1 MRSIPCVVLVVLGL
15 AALGSVAYFFFTKD
29 TYEVERTDY
38 QPPTHDPLD
47 VLTDDRLEDKTPPP
61 FDPTLTDRREL
72 NGWLVNSSAAI
83 LQLDV
88 PMIKRDQEPN
98 LLVLRPSYAAVMGEN
113 PEARDFLPSVNMVDG
128 KAKQFDDGLYAA
140 LDQAYYQGLKDKLL
154 SHVALIRRMHAA
166 IGKDGPAAAYLGA
179 GLELAGVHVEVS
191 DQQAKDRLLKEFRD
205 AEVMSKPIGFYTWND
220 TLTAC
225 FRFMRFF
232 QQEFAADEVEVAL
245 ALARVLAQDKG
256 LLAEYQKAVA
266 FYAKLTNPYICLSLA
281 DLSAPNPPPLPRLA
295 QEKNVSHATVAVFPP
310 SRSRETLL
318 FEKLFPMGLPP
329 NADLIRELILRIR
342 SGEVNLRPGQD
353 SGWYD
358 YQVYALETLLLPE
371 KGDER
376 NKLVQ
381 TKAYKKRM
389 LEAFQALITK
399 RRETHVR
406 TVKTTAM
413 GLMPGGAP
421 PPESVRPRL
430 RVEPCPSYFLRTAR
444 AYAFL
449 ANFLESSLGKEGL
462 QGLHGLKKDGVRK
475 QNLYEELHK
484 LADLKR
490 PDRLEQNLYNEL
502 HFMRDLFYGIYLVSA
517 EDIGLKPALAGDEP
531 VDRDYCYKLADN
543 WLRRA
548 YQDKDLAVD
557 TRVSVPIYVDPT
569 RGVTLLWATLGVR
582 LSKLDAK
589 YATLPQIKTVKGGEW
604 KPVEQEKARP
614 ANYLIPVDE
623 SAEIELKG
631 MRVLTREELREVCDR
646 EQTKELIL
654 QALQK

>member
-1 MRSIPCVVLVVLGL
+1 MVLL
-15 AALGSVAYFFFTKD
+15 ALGVGALGFVAYYFISTKD

-38 QPPTHDPLD
+38 KAPTHDPLD
-47 VLTDDRLEDKTPPP
+47 VLTDDRLEDKTPPL
-61 FDPTLTDRREL
+61 FDPALADRREL
-72 NGWLVNSSAAI
+72 NGWLVNSTAAI

-88 PMIKRDQEPN
+88 PMIKADQEPD
-98 LLVLRPSYAAVMGEN
+98 LLVLRPSYAAVMGES
-113 PEARDFLPSVNMVDG
+113 PHARDILPSVNMVDG

-154 SHVALIRRMHAA
+154 SHVELIRRLHAA
-166 IGKDGPAAAYLGA
+166 TGKDGPAAAYLGA

-191 DQQAKDRLLKEFRD
+191 DQQAKDRLLKEFQE
-205 AEVMSKPIGFYTWND
+205 AEVLSKPIGFYTWNE
-220 TLTAC
+220 TLAAC

-232 QQEFAADEVEVAL
+232 QQEFGAGEVEVPL
-245 ALARVLAQDKG
+245 ALARVLAQNKG

-266 FYAKLTNPYICLSLA
+266 FYEKLTNPNICLSLA
-281 DLSAPNPPPLPRLA
+281 DLTAPNPPSLPRLA
-295 QEKNVSHATVAVFPP
+295 QDKKVAHATVAVFPP

-329 NADLIRELILRIR
+329 NADLMRELIGRIR
-342 SGEVNLRPGQD
+342 SGEVNLRPGPD

-358 YQVYALETLLLPE
+358 HQVYALETLLLPE

-376 NKLVQ
+376 NKLVLA
-381 TKAYKKRM
+381 KAYKKRM
-389 LEAFQALITK
+389 LEAFQALVTK

-406 TVKTTAM
+406 QLYVTKSVAA
-413 GLMPGGAP
+413 AP
-421 PPESVRPRL
+421 PLDTLSPRL

-449 ANFLESSLGKEGL
+449 ANFLESALGKDALQNLRGL
-462 QGLHGLKKDGVRK
+462 RKDGGRSHA
-475 QNLYEELHK
+475 LYQELLK
-484 LADLKR
+484 LTDLKQ
-490 PDRLEQNLYNEL
+490 PDRLDQNLHNEL

-517 EDIGLKPALAGDEP
+517 EDIGLKPALAADEP

-543 WLRRA
+543 WLHRA
-548 YQDKDLAVD
+548 YRDEDLAVD

-569 RGVTLLWATLGVR
+569 RGVTRLWATLGVR
-582 LSKLDAK
+582 LSKLEAK
-589 YATLPQIKTVKGGEW
+589 YATLPQIKPVKGGEW
-604 KPVEQEKARP
+604 KPVEQWKVHP

-623 SAEIELKG
+623 FAEIELKG

-646 EQTKELIL
+646 EQTKETIL